1 MILRML
7 EGEER
12 HILSSTWIL
21 ENGQKHTY
29 RLPTTIL
36 EISRR
41 MMWIQERRQRK
52 TRITFIPFFI
62 LPIDTDIDTKWT
74 PIPLYLPIRLR
85 PLSASHRSPSQTS
98 AAASARKAFITP
110 ASAHYRHAHTSKQSK
125 KGGPN
130 IGKVMTSCDNIAR
143 HYRGTSHNLTPHPSP
158 SQTPVPSH
166 RGTTKNL
173 RPAQPNPSQK

>member
-1 MILRML
+1 M
-7 EGEER
+7 
-12 HILSSTWIL
+12 HVFFVCFL

-29 RLPTTIL
+29 RPTKAIL

-52 TRITFIPFFI
+52 TQMTFIPFFI

-85 PLSASHRSPSQTS
+85 APSASHRSPSQTS

-173 RPAQPNPSQK
+173 RPAQPSPSQK